1 MTVFAN
7 GLEVA
12 CKAQANKVIAAF
24 PDTCF
29 TPPQTP
35 ATPPGVPIPY
45 PSFGMDSDTDNG
57 TSTVKIGGETITQK
71 NKSYYSKT
79 TGTEAGCAP
88 KKNIIT
94 SVNTG
99 KEYAHAWSNDVKAD
113 GEPVSRFSD
122 ISSND
127 HASPVGGTPPFPK
140 VGTPAGMVSDT
151 LKCLIGSYD
160 DIVAKCNKQGG
171 EAHHIVPDKCY
182 RTGTRAQAEAGVVKN
197 RVEGAPSLGGGV
209 CVCLKPKNHDKV
221 HEAEREGMD
230 AVGKEGAFDKK
241 GKLLTGAK
249 LKAKKEVLK
258 DAGEWG
264 TGSSED
270 VHEAAKGSLDDS
282 GLPSDCIKKAK
293 KAVDD
298 QAAQL
303 DDGQTLRTSN
313 ALPNGEAQ
321 DAMLN

>member
-12 CKAQANKVIAAF
+12 CKAQANKIIAAF

-45 PSFGMDSDTDNG
+45 PSFGLDSDTTSG
-57 TSTVKIGGETITQK
+57 TGTVKIGGETITQK

-79 TGTEAGCAP
+79 TGTEAGSAP
-88 KKNIIT
+88 KKNVIT

-122 ISSND
+122 IGSND
-127 HASPVGGTPPFPK
+127 HASPTGGTPTVPR
-140 VGTPAGMVSDT
+140 VGKPAPMVSDT
-151 LKCLIGSYD
+151 ADCLIGSYD
-160 DIVAKCNKQGG
+160 DIVKKCNAAPHKG

-182 RTGTRAQAEAGVVKN
+182 RTGTRAQAEAGVVTN
-197 RVEGAPSLGGGV
+197 RVDGAPSLKGGV
-209 CVCLKPKNHDKV
+209 CVCLKPENHKKI
-221 HEAEREGMD
+221 HESERDAMN
-230 AVGKEGAFDKK
+230 AVGKAGTEN
-241 GKLLTGAK
+241 LTGKA
-249 LKAKKEVLK
+249 LDAKKAELK
-258 DAGEWG
+258 EAGKWG
-264 TGSSED
+264 TGSSKD
-270 VHEAAKGSLDDS
+270 VHAAAKKSLDDS

-293 KAVDD
+293 DAVDN
-298 QAAQL
+298 QAAEMA
-303 DDGQTLRTSN
+303 DDQTLRTSN
-313 ALPNGEAQ
+313 ALPNGAAS
-321 DAMLN
+321 DAILN

>member
-12 CKAQANKVIAAF
+12 CKAQSNKIIAAF

-45 PSFGMDSDTDNG
+45 PSFGLDSDTTSG
-57 TSTVKIGGETITQK
+57 TGTVKIGGETITQK

-79 TGTEAGCAP
+79 TGTEAGSAP
-88 KKNIIT
+88 KKNVIT

-122 ISSND
+122 IGSND
-127 HASPVGGTPPFPK
+127 HASPTGGTPPVPR
-140 VGTPAGMVSDT
+140 VGTPAGIVSDT
-151 LKCLIGSYD
+151 AKCLIGSYD
-160 DIVAKCNKQGG
+160 DIVDKCNKSGG

-182 RTGTRAQAEAGVVKN
+182 RTGTRAQAEAGVTKN
-197 RVEGAPSLGGGV
+197 RVNGAPSLGGGV

-230 AVGKEGAFDKK
+230 AVGKEGTEGLK
-241 GKLLTGAK
+241 GKALQK
-249 LKAKKEVLK
+249 KKDQLKKSG
-258 DAGEWG
+258 DWG

-270 VHEAAKGSLDDS
+270 VHEAAKDSLDNS
-282 GLPSDCIKKAK
+282 GLPADCIKKAK

-313 ALPNGEAQ
+313 SLPGRA
-321 DAMLN
+321 AKKAILN